1 MKETRKSKRLEEY
14 WLIKKNNKVY
24 RITTFEQ
31 LKKEFEKKLNDL
43 DIQKEK
49 DEYILTF
56 REYHTLCVISKQVN
70 KYFDQQKSYQRTI
83 KNYERDKRNNVV
95 IKKEDLQLSFKSK
108 GICYEFD
115 FKYNEIDDY
124 KVRQHI
130 TKIFYEN
137 EKYTY
142 GVNRTGELFRT
153 RKRDSKGPYRKK
165 QAPIRMIGFKND
177 KGLTYVEID
186 KKKYLLAK
194 IVYENFGDVEKLK
207 KIGSNGVIMYRDHDK
222 NNLRIENLD
231 YVTRAEFN
239 KNRIEKKRKKYRPQ
253 RYKRQRELEQL
264 KNEEND
270 NSIGI

>member
-1 MKETRKSKRLEEY
+1 MRGVKRLLFCSPPGAAIRY
-14 WLIKKNNKVY
+14 
-24 RITTFEQ
+24 
-31 LKKEFEKKLNDL
+31 KEIAFNW
-43 DIQKEK
+43 QW
-49 DEYILTF
+49 
-56 REYHTLCVISKQVN
+56 RVHHA
-70 KYFDQQKSYQRTI
+70 YQRTI

-108 GICYEFD
+108 EICYEFD

-137 EKYTY
+137 GKYTY
-142 GVNRTGELFRT
+142 EINRTGELFRT
-153 RKRDSKGPYRKK
+153 RKRDPKGPYRKK
-165 QAPIRMIGFKND
+165 QDPVRMTGFKND

-194 IVYENFGDVEKLK
+194 LVYENFGDVEKLE

-239 KNRIEKKRKKYRPQ
+239 KTRIEKKRKKYRPQ
-253 RYKRQRELEQL
+253 RYRKL
-264 KNEEND
+264 
-270 NSIGI
+270 

>member
-1 MKETRKSKRLEEY
+1 MKETRKSKKLEEY

-31 LKKEFEKKLNDL
+31 LKREFEKKLHNL
-43 DIQKEK
+43 DFQKQK
-49 DEYILTF
+49 DEYTLIF
-56 REYHTLCVISKQVN
+56 REYHTLCVISKQIN

-108 GICYEFD
+108 EICYEFD

-137 EKYTY
+137 GKYTY
-142 GVNRTGELFRT
+142 EINRTGELFRT
-153 RKRDSKGPYRKK
+153 RKRDPKGPYRKK
-165 QAPIRMIGFKND
+165 QDPVRMTGFKND

-194 IVYENFGDVEKLK
+194 LVYENFGDVEKLE

-239 KNRIEKKRKKYRPQ
+239 KTRIEKKRKKYRPQ
-253 RYKRQRELEQL
+253 RYRKL
-264 KNEEND
+264 
-270 NSIGI
+270 